1 MDSPL
6 AFKTKQ
12 RHFQNSFRLTV
23 ILSRRHKTFHKTLPH
38 TCVASLLWISPHQ
51 SGAFAIIGEHIF
63 SQHHHSKT
71 IGQSWYCPFC
81 GLGLIVTYTHHYS
94 IIRRIF
100 TALTILSAP
109 SIHVRDHHLY
119 PNENTNLKKS
129 FLLKVFTVN

>member
-1 MDSPL
+1 L

-23 ILSRRHKTFHKTLPH
+23 ILSRRHKAFHKPLSSHMHSLP
-38 TCVASLLWISPHQ
+38 VINIPPHQ
-51 SGAFAIIGEHIF
+51 SGAFAIIGEHTF
-63 SQHHHSKT
+63 SQHHHPKAMV
-71 IGQSWYCPFC
+71 QFWYCPFC

-94 IIRRIF
+94 IIQSIF

-119 PNENTNLKKS
+119 PNENMSLKKS
-129 FLLKVFTVN
+129 FLLKVFTFN